1 MKAALILLMLTGPAL
16 AGEQDQRQARRDDID
31 YYTARYD
38 GADIALARFNCGQPR
53 PRADWFACYERY
65 AANYAASLPVGRTI
79 PIEVADLM
87 TDAELAS
94 AQVLMNQVFVRV
106 AEEATRQAEA
116 AGLSAS
122 YASSRPPG
130 LQVQTR
136 PLPDPR

>member
-1 MKAALILLMLTGPAL
+1 MKAALILLMLIGPVL
-16 AGEQDQRQARRDDID
+16 AGEQDQRQARRVDID

-38 GADIALARFNCGQPR
+38 GADIALARFNCGRPQ
-53 PRADWFACYERY
+53 PRADWFACYERF

-79 PIEVADLM
+79 PAEVAEVM

-94 AQVLMNQVFVRV
+94 AQALMNQVFVRV

-116 AGLSAS
+116 AGFSAS
-122 YASSRPPG
+122 YASIRPPG

-136 PLPDPR
+136 QPPDPR